1 MDLKRGASGIGTVL
15 VTNVRKQVSNELIK
29 SVQELINSGKYD
41 TGRPQY
47 ILHTLMKGKIL
58 YLSDQKYLESKLSKP
73 PEIEVVELRQKLN
86 DALERIEE
94 LERKVEKLIQTEVEL
109 DLNSLQKKL
118 YDPTIEKQKSSN
130 GVFELE
136 KSKDKPIKHINFR
149 AVSKG
154 LQVLTIVTI
163 VATIMTLAFFGTL
176 EGKSRWEDYGIN
188 YDQANLIVYGLLYA
202 LILELAAWIGFGIKY
217 FISNKR
223 RR

>member
-1 MDLKRGASGIGTVL
+1 MSGD
-15 VTNVRKQVSNELIK
+15 LIK
-29 SVQELINSGKYD
+29 SVQDLINSGKYD
-41 TGRPQY
+41 TGRLQY
-47 ILHTLMKGKIL
+47 ILHTLMKGKTL
-58 YLSDQKYLESKLSKP
+58 YLSDQRYIESKLSKP
-73 PEIEVVELRQKLN
+73 PEIEVVELREKLN

-94 LERKVEKLIQTEVEL
+94 LERKVEKLIQTEAEL

-118 YDPTIEKQKSSN
+118 YDSGIEKQKSDN
-130 GVFELE
+130 DVFEFE
-136 KSKDKPIKHINFR
+136 KSKDKPKTDSNFR
-149 AVSKG
+149 AVGKG

-202 LILELAAWIGFGIKY
+202 LILELAFWIGFGIKSL
-217 FISNKR
+217 IANKR